1 MAATIIKPSTIDMA
15 NIEFAEP
22 EINAKGGKAIKVS
35 YAGEKFLIHSPEM
48 SIAFDASNTAEEPG
62 AYPKWAF
69 QLSFDGSHESTVN
82 GRHIKKFHS
91 MIDDLDEHLI
101 DAAIPNSLSWLKMKS
116 AQRPVVEALINRTI
130 KQSKDKKTQEPDGKY
145 PDTMKVRIPIG
156 KEGRLL
162 CNIFDKDSGD
172 KAITDLSVLGRLK
185 RNARV
190 ILILECSGLYVMSGK
205 FGFTGWSLHTC
216 KIMRD
221 AYTGGIPRNVCL
233 ITDSDDDD
241 TESQPTV
248 SVQAPISNTSA
259 KKAVSIQSR
268 HQVND
273 DDDDLDRKKKPS
285 HQVADSDDDQD
296 EPSTPLPASRRM
308 VNSED
313 EQDVPVLTEAPKKKV
328 ITTKKTVVATTSATS
343 KK

>member
-1 MAATIIKPSTIDMA
+1 MAATIIKPSTIDMTR
-15 NIEFAEP
+15 IEFAEP

-35 YAGEKFLIHSPEM
+35 YNSEKFLIHSPEM
-48 SIAFDASNTAEEPG
+48 SIAFDASNTTEEPG

-69 QLSFDGSHESTVN
+69 QLSFDGMHEPTVN

-162 CNIFDKDSGD
+162 CNIFDKENGD
-172 KAITDLSVLGRLK
+172 KAMTDLSVLGRLK
-185 RNARV
+185 RNTRV

-241 TESQPTV
+241 TVVAPPT
-248 SVQAPISNTSA
+248 PTT
-259 KKAVSIQSR
+259 KKVVSIQSR
-268 HQVND
+268 SHVNND
-273 DDDDLDRKKKPS
+273 EDEDDLDRKKKPL
-285 HQVADSDDDQD
+285 HQVADSDD
-296 EPSTPLPASRRM
+296 EPPTPVPASRRLAH
-308 VNSED
+308 SED
-313 EQDVPVLTEAPKKKV
+313 EHEHEHDVPVLTEAPKKKV
-328 ITTKKTVVATTSATS
+328 ITTKKTVVAASAT

>member
-1 MAATIIKPSTIDMA
+1 MAATIIKPSTIDMK

-35 YAGEKFLIHSPEM
+35 YTGEKFLIHSPEM
-48 SIAFDASNTAEEPG
+48 SIAFDAANSTEEPG

-69 QLSFDGSHESTVN
+69 QLSFDGMHEPSVN
-82 GRHIKKFHS
+82 GRHIKKFHT

-116 AQRPVVEALINRTI
+116 AQRPVIEALINRTI

-241 TESQPTV
+241 NTDAPV
-248 SVQAPISNTSA
+248 SVQSPVANTPS

-268 HQVND
+268 QHE
-273 DDDDLDRKKKPS
+273 DDDLDRKKKPA
-285 HQVADSDDDQD
+285 HQVEDSDDDQD

-308 VNSED
+308 ANSED
-313 EQDVPVLTEAPKKKV
+313 DDSHVVATEAPKKKV
-328 ITTKKTVVATTSATS
+328 ITTKKTVVSATAS
-343 KK
+343 STKK

>member
-1 MAATIIKPSTIDMA
+1 MAATIIKPNTIDMK

-35 YAGEKFLIHSPEM
+35 YNSEKFLIHSPEM
-48 SIAFDASNTAEEPG
+48 SIAFDASNTTEEPG

-69 QLSFDGSHESTVN
+69 QLSFDGMQEPTVN

-156 KEGRLL
+156 KEGRLI
-162 CNIFDKDSGD
+162 CNIFDKENGD
-172 KAITDLSVLGRLK
+172 KAITDLSILGRLK

-233 ITDSDDDD
+233 ITDSDDDETD
-241 TESQPTV
+241 SHAPVSTVAPPT
-248 SVQAPISNTSA
+248 
-259 KKAVSIQSR
+259 KKIVSIQSR
-268 HQVND
+268 SHVNND

-285 HQVADSDDDQD
+285 HQVADSDDEQD
-296 EPSTPLPASRRM
+296 EPSTPVPASRRLAH
-308 VNSED
+308 SED
-313 EQDVPVLTEAPKKKV
+313 EHEVPVLTEAPKKKV
-328 ITTKKTVVATTSATS
+328 ITTKKTVVAVSTT

>member
-1 MAATIIKPSTIDMA
+1 MYS
-15 NIEFAEP
+15 
-22 EINAKGGKAIKVS
+22 
-35 YAGEKFLIHSPEM
+35 GEKFLIHSPEM
-48 SIAFDASNTAEEPG
+48 SIAFDASNTTEEPG

-69 QLSFDGSHESTVN
+69 QLSFDGMHEPSVN
-82 GRHIKKFHS
+82 GRHIKKFHT

-101 DAAIPNSLSWLKMKS
+101 DSAIPNSLSWLKMKS

-241 TESQPTV
+241 TDAQAPV
-248 SVQAPISNTSA
+248 SVPARVSSAPTTT

-268 HQVND
+268 QQVND
-273 DDDDLDRKKKPS
+273 DNDDDLDRKKKPA
-285 HQVADSDDDQD
+285 HQVEDSDDDDQN

-308 VNSED
+308 ANSED
-313 EQDVPVLTEAPKKKV
+313 EHDTPIVATEAPKKKI
-328 ITTKKTVVATTSATS
+328 ITTKKTIVAASAAP

>member
-1 MAATIIKPSTIDMA
+1 MAATIIKPSTIDMK

-22 EINAKGGKAIKVS
+22 EINAKGGKAIKVT
-35 YAGEKFLIHSPEM
+35 YTGEKFLIHSPEM
-48 SIAFDASNTAEEPG
+48 SIAFDAANTTEEPG

-69 QLSFDGSHESTVN
+69 QLSFNGMHEPSVN

-91 MIDDLDEHLI
+91 MIDDMDEHLI
-101 DAAIPNSLSWLKMKS
+101 DAAIPNSLAWLKMKT
-116 AQRPVVEALINRTI
+116 AQRPVIEALINRTI
-130 KQSKDKKTQEPDGKY
+130 KQSKDGKTQEPDGKY

-221 AYTGGIPRNVCL
+221 AYTGGLPRNVCL

-241 TESQPTV
+241 TNGDAPV
-248 SVQAPISNTSA
+248 SVVAPST
-259 KKAVSIQSR
+259 KKVVSIQSR
-268 HQVND
+268 QHVINAD
-273 DDDDLDRKKKPS
+273 IDADDLDRKKPS
-285 HQVADSDDDQD
+285 HQVEDSDEDV
-296 EPSTPLPASRRM
+296 PSTPLPASRGKA
-308 VNSED
+308 NSDD
-313 EQDVPVLTEAPKKKV
+313 EHDVYAVADAPKKKV
-328 ITTKKTVVATTSATS
+328 FTTKKIVAAS

>member
-1 MAATIIKPSTIDMA
+1 MAATIIKPSTIDMK

-35 YAGEKFLIHSPEM
+35 YNSEKFLIHSPEM
-48 SIAFDASNTAEEPG
+48 SIAFDASNTTEEPG

-69 QLSFDGSHESTVN
+69 QLSFDGMHEPTVN

-162 CNIFDKDSGD
+162 CNIFDKENGD

-185 RNARV
+185 RNTRV

-241 TESQPTV
+241 TVVAPPT
-248 SVQAPISNTSA
+248 PTI
-259 KKAVSIQSR
+259 KKVVSIQSR
-268 HQVND
+268 SHVNND
-273 DDDDLDRKKKPS
+273 EDDDDLDRKKKPL
-285 HQVADSDDDQD
+285 HQVADSDD
-296 EPSTPLPASRRM
+296 EPPTPVPASRRLAH
-308 VNSED
+308 SED
-313 EQDVPVLTEAPKKKV
+313 EHEHEHEHDVPVLTEAPKKKV
-328 ITTKKTVVATTSATS
+328 ITTKKTVVAASAT

>member
-1 MAATIIKPSTIDMA
+1 MAATIIKPSTIDMK

-35 YAGEKFLIHSPEM
+35 YNSEKFLIHSPEM
-48 SIAFDASNTAEEPG
+48 SIAFDASNTTEEAG

-69 QLSFDGSHESTVN
+69 QLSFEGMHESTVN

-101 DAAIPNSLSWLKMKS
+101 DSAIPNSLSWLKMKS

-162 CNIFDKDSGD
+162 CNIFDKESSD
-172 KAITDLSVLGRLK
+172 KAITDLSVLNRLK

-205 FGFTGWSLHTC
+205 FGFTGWTLHTC

-233 ITDSDDDD
+233 ITDSDDD
-241 TESQPTV
+241 EIEAPV
-248 SVQAPISNTSA
+248 STQAPASNTST
-259 KKAVSIQSR
+259 KKAVSIQS
-268 HQVND
+268 HPHATND
-273 DDDDLDRKKKPS
+273 DDDADDLDRKKKPV
-285 HQVADSDDDQD
+285 HQVEDSDED

-308 VNSED
+308 TNSDD
-313 EQDVPVLTEAPKKKV
+313 EHNVPVLTEAPKKKV
-328 ITTKKTVVATTSATS
+328 ITTKKTVVASSAAT

>member
-1 MAATIIKPSTIDMA
+1 MAATIIKPSTIDMK
-15 NIEFAEP
+15 NVEFAEP
-22 EINAKGGKAIKVS
+22 EINAKGGKAIKVT
-35 YAGEKFLIHSPEM
+35 YTGEKFLIHSPEM
-48 SIAFDASNTAEEPG
+48 SIAFDASNTTEEPG

-69 QLSFDGSHESTVN
+69 QLSFDGMHEPTVN
-82 GRHIKKFHS
+82 GRHIKKFHT

-233 ITDSDDDD
+233 ITDSDDDED
-241 TESQPTV
+241 TDAHV
-248 SVQAPISNTSA
+248 SVSTVPPT

-268 HQVND
+268 QQVND
-273 DDDDLDRKKKPS
+273 DNDDDDLDRKKKPS
-285 HQVADSDDDQD
+285 HQVEDSDE

-308 VNSED
+308 ANSED
-313 EQDVPVLTEAPKKKV
+313 EHDTHVVATEAPKKKI
-328 ITTKKTVVATTSATS
+328 ITTKKTVVSAATT

>member
-1 MAATIIKPSTIDMA
+1 MAATIIKPSTIDMK

-35 YAGEKFLIHSPEM
+35 YTGEKFLIHSPEM
-48 SIAFDASNTAEEPG
+48 SIAFDAANSTEEPG

-69 QLSFDGSHESTVN
+69 QLSFDGMHEPSVN
-82 GRHIKKFHS
+82 GRHIKKFHT

-116 AQRPVVEALINRTI
+116 AQRPVIEALINRTI

-172 KAITDLSVLGRLK
+172 KAITDLSVLSRLK

-233 ITDSDDDD
+233 VTDSDDDD
-241 TESQPTV
+241 TDAPV
-248 SVQAPISNTSA
+248 SVQSPVANTPS

-268 HQVND
+268 QHE
-273 DDDDLDRKKKPS
+273 DDDLDRKKKPA
-285 HQVADSDDDQD
+285 HQVEDSDDDQD

-308 VNSED
+308 ANSED
-313 EQDVPVLTEAPKKKV
+313 DDSHVVATEAPKKKV
-328 ITTKKTVVATTSATS
+328 ITTKKTVVSATAS
-343 KK
+343 STKK

>member
-1 MAATIIKPSTIDMA
+1 MAATIIKPSTIDMTR
-15 NIEFAEP
+15 IEFAEP

-35 YAGEKFLIHSPEM
+35 YNGEKFLVHSPEM
-48 SIAFDASNTAEEPG
+48 SIAFDASNTTEEPG

-69 QLSFDGSHESTVN
+69 QLSFDGMHEPTVN
-82 GRHIKKFHS
+82 GRHIKKFHT

-116 AQRPVVEALINRTI
+116 AQRPVVEALVNRTI

-162 CNIFDKDSGD
+162 CNIFDKENGD

-205 FGFTGWSLHTC
+205 FGFTGWTLHTC

-241 TESQPTV
+241 TDSHVPVSTV
-248 SVQAPISNTSA
+248 APAI

-268 HQVND
+268 SHTNND

-285 HQVADSDDDQD
+285 HQVADSDEEQD
-296 EPSTPLPASRRM
+296 EPPTPVPASRRLAH
-308 VNSED
+308 SED
-313 EQDVPVLTEAPKKKV
+313 EHEHEVPVLTEAPKKKV
-328 ITTKKTVVATTSATS
+328 ITTKKTVVAASTT

>member
-1 MAATIIKPSTIDMA
+1 MAATIIKPSTIDMK

-35 YAGEKFLIHSPEM
+35 YNGEKFLIHSPEM
-48 SIAFDASNTAEEPG
+48 SIAFDASNTTEEPG

-69 QLSFDGSHESTVN
+69 QLSFEGSQEPTVN

-162 CNIFDKDSGD
+162 CNIFDKESGD

-205 FGFTGWSLHTC
+205 FGFTGWTLHTC

-241 TESQPTV
+241 TDSHAHVSTVVPPT
-248 SVQAPISNTSA
+248 T
-259 KKAVSIQSR
+259 KKAVSIQPRS
-268 HQVND
+268 HTNND

-285 HQVADSDDDQD
+285 HQVADSDDEQD
-296 EPSTPLPASRRM
+296 EPATPVPASRRLA
-308 VNSED
+308 NSDD
-313 EQDVPVLTEAPKKKV
+313 EHEVPVLTEAPKKKV
-328 ITTKKTVVATTSATS
+328 ITTKKTVVAASTT